1 MALRRYSRAAV
12 KKKLKELGS
21 LMSATLIVLGV
32 CGVAVVSMAG
42 ARGDIPGPV
51 RALFQRPMLER
62 NAQAHLSSQGLVKPV
77 VCVADVKV
85 IGWRDRETRVTE
97 ITVVTARPVE
107 VSSEVGRQA
116 SVSPAGAVAVSL
128 EGRRVLASV
137 KAPVADRMPGKGSA
151 RVRLVAVPQG
161 DTVGLVIDDVL
172 SGASALGSA
181 TVTRQPSVPRAAAST
196 PTSTVTQNPAPVAE
210 SLSAYYGKPGAR
222 ITLNGAGFG
231 ATQGASFIVC
241 SGARAQVES
250 WSDTRIDFIV
260 PSEATLPGYVGVHVG
275 GRSSNGLYFIPA
287 DRPTVA
293 SISPREGA
301 PGTVVTISGRDFGA
315 IQGAGWVSFAGATA
329 EVVSWADDRIRVVVP
344 KNAAAG
350 WAGVVA
356 NGLSSNGL
364 LYGPYGLPYVSGI
377 STSRLTKGDTVV
389 ITGRDFGDVK
399 GWVLIG
405 TAKVTP
411 TTWSDKRVTFTVPA
425 GVRSGY
431 LGILREDRYT
441 SNGWWAN
448 LVPRMQALSSWWAR
462 PGSEITL
469 TGIGFGSTRGEYR
482 VTVGR
487 VEVPDA
493 DIASWSDTMIRV
505 RVPASAPSGYVGVGT
520 VAACSN
526 GKYLVVETPAV
537 VGAVTPRTARAGD
550 VITVTGSGFG
560 PASAGSRVLIGG
572 VYECAVEDWADGS
585 ARVRVPAGASSGY
598 VGVIKQNVSS
608 NGVWLNVAP

>member
-1 MALRRYSRAAV
+1 MALRRYSRAAF

-32 CGVAVVSMAG
+32 CGVALVSMAG
-42 ARGDIPGPV
+42 ARGDIPEPV

-62 NAQAHLSSQGLVKPV
+62 SAQAHLSSQGLVKPV

-85 IGWRDRETRVTE
+85 IGWRDRTTRVTE
-97 ITVVTARPVE
+97 ISVLTARPVE
-107 VSSEVGRQA
+107 VSSEVGQQA
-116 SVSPAGAVAVSL
+116 SVSPAGAVAASL
-128 EGRRVLASV
+128 EGRRLLASV
-137 KAPVADRMPGKGSA
+137 KAPVAARMPAKGSA
-151 RVRLVAVPQG
+151 RVRLIAVPQG
-161 DTVGLVIDDVL
+161 DTVGLVIDEVL
-172 SGASALGSA
+172 SGASALDSA
-181 TVTRQPSVPRAAAST
+181 AETLKPPTPRPAAPSV
-196 PTSTVTQNPAPVAE
+196 TSTVAEAPAPVAE
-210 SLSAYYGKPGAR
+210 SLSVYYGKPGTK
-222 ITLNGAGFG
+222 ITLIGAGFG
-231 ATQGASFIVC
+231 AAQDDSFVVC

-250 WSDTRIDFIV
+250 WSDVRIDFIV
-260 PSEATLPGYVGVHVG
+260 PADATLPGYVGVHVG

-287 DRPTVA
+287 DRPTVT

-301 PGTVVTISGRDFGA
+301 PGTLVTISGSDFGTV
-315 IQGAGWVSFAGATA
+315 QGTGWVSFAGATA
-329 EVVSWADDRIRVVVP
+329 EVVSWADDRIQVVVP
-344 KNAAAG
+344 RNAAAG

-364 LYGPYGLPYVSGI
+364 LYGPYGLPYVSAV
-377 STSRLTKGDTVV
+377 STQRLTKGDTVV

-441 SNGWWAN
+441 SNGWWVN

-469 TGIGFGSTRGEYR
+469 TGIGFGSSKGDYR

-493 DIASWSDTMIRV
+493 DIASWSDTSIRV

-526 GKYLVVETPAV
+526 GKYLVVETPATVSSV
-537 VGAVTPRTARAGD
+537 VPRTARVGD
-550 VITVTGSGFG
+550 LITVTGSGFG

-572 VYECAVEDWADGS
+572 VHECAVEDWADGV

>member
-1 MALRRYSRAAV
+1 M
-12 KKKLKELGS
+12 KKKFRELGS
-21 LMSATLIVLGV
+21 LMSATFIVLGV
-32 CGVAVVSMAG
+32 CGVALVSMAG
-42 ARGDIPGPV
+42 AKGAVPGPV
-51 RALFQRPMLER
+51 RALFQRPMPER
-62 NAQAHLSSQGLVKPV
+62 SAQAHLSSQGLVKPV
-77 VCVADVKV
+77 VCTADVRV
-85 IGWRDRETRVTE
+85 IGWRDRASRVTE
-97 ITVVTARPVE
+97 ISVVKARPVG
-107 VSSEVGRQA
+107 VSTEVGQQA
-116 SVSPAGAVAVSL
+116 SVSPAGAVAASL
-128 EGRRVLASV
+128 EGRRLLASV
-137 KAPVADRMPGKGSA
+137 KAPVAARMPAKGSA

-172 SGASALGSA
+172 SGASAPA
-181 TVTRQPSVPRAAAST
+181 SVAVSVRPRASSGTAAVSSVANT
-196 PTSTVTQNPAPVAE
+196 ATRDPAPVAE
-210 SLSAYYGKPGAR
+210 SLSVYYGKPGTR
-222 ITLNGAGFG
+222 VTLLGVGFG
-231 ATQGASFIVC
+231 VAQGDSFVVC
-241 SGARAQVES
+241 SGARARVES
-250 WSDTRIDFIV
+250 WSDTRIEFIV
-260 PSEATLPGYVGVHVG
+260 PAEATLPGYVGVHVG

-287 DRPTVA
+287 DRPTVT

-301 PGTVVTISGRDFGA
+301 PGTLVTISGSNFGA
-315 IQGAGWVSFAGATA
+315 AQGAGWVSFAGATA
-329 EVVSWADDRIRVVVP
+329 EVVSWADDRIQVVVP
-344 KNAAAG
+344 RNAAAG

-364 LYGPYGLPYVSGI
+364 LYGPYGLPYVSAI
-377 STSRLTKGDTVV
+377 STQRLTKGDTVV
-389 ITGRDFGDVK
+389 VTGRDFGDVK
-399 GWVLIG
+399 GWVLVG

-441 SNGWWAN
+441 SNGWWVN

-469 TGIGFGSTRGEYR
+469 TGVGFGSDKGEYR
-482 VTVGR
+482 VTVGK
-487 VEVPDA
+487 VEVPGA
-493 DIASWSDTMIRV
+493 DIISWSDTTIRV

-526 GKYLVVETPAV
+526 GKYLVVETPATV
-537 VGAVTPRTARAGD
+537 SSVTPRTASPGD

-572 VYECAVEDWADGS
+572 VHECAVEDWADGV

-608 NGVWLNVAP
+608 NGVWLDVAP